1 MLKSRTRIVRRPN
14 KALKYI
20 KTMKKLTNKANTLV
34 VGLPKGS
41 NDYPDGTSVVM
52 VGIVHEFG
60 MEEKGIPERSFL
72 RSTVVEQRQRI
83 RSAMK
88 RILKKMVEEGLPTE
102 RGLQELGV
110 ILSELVRSKISD
122 GIQPQLKTREGT
134 PLWDTGH
141 LIRAITYEVRNAD

>member
-1 MLKSRTRIVRRPN
+1 MLTSRTRIVRRPN
-14 KALKYI
+14 KALKHI
-20 KTMKKLTNKANTLV
+20 KAIKKLTKKPNTLV

-41 NDYPDGTSVVM
+41 NDYPDGTPVVM

-60 MEEKGIPERSFL
+60 VEEQGIPERSFL
-72 RSTVVEQRQRI
+72 RATVVENRQKI

-88 RILKKMVEEGLPTE
+88 RILKKMIKDGIPTE

-110 ILSELVRSKISD
+110 IISELVRSKISD
-122 GIQPQLKTREGT
+122 GIEPQLKSREGT

-141 LIRAITYEVRNAD
+141 LIRAITYEVRNAN